1 MEKDFDN
8 EIDAILRGAAK
19 GINLTETLENHLDA
33 DEISLFA
40 EGLLPMNARLAA
52 IEHFADCSNCRSVLV
67 DVVSIQEDSAN
78 APSVDLIGTKTG
90 FAESLRNWFTF
101 SNLGFAMGAL
111 SLVFVGIIGFVAIQ
125 NNQPSGDQAKLETKS
140 IAAPPVN
147 ANKPVISESNE
158 PVTSTNSAAN
168 SAPLAAANAAASVAN
183 TAPKAPIDSDTINR
197 SPISADAKPRG
208 PNAKSE
214 SDLPIAKQPLGK
226 NKAIEREESPIAK
239 EPAKTESLNAAP
251 NPAAES
257 KVDDSANADKEV
269 TRSAPEKPKKS
280 AAPAT
285 TAGASDSNVQRARSV
300 AGKSFA
306 KSDGTWIDS
315 AYKGGATR
323 TVNRG
328 TKEFDELDS
337 GLKSIANSLAEPVV
351 VVWKAKNYRIQ

>member
-1 MEKDFDN
+1 MEKDFDK

-19 GINLTETLENHLDA
+19 GSNLAETTKNHLDA

-40 EGLLPMNARLAA
+40 EGLLPMNARSSA
-52 IEHFADCSNCRSVLV
+52 IAHFADCNNCRSVLL
-67 DVVSIQEDSAN
+67 DVVSFHEDTAN
-78 APSVDLIGTKTG
+78 SPGVNLVGTKTG
-90 FAESLRNWFTF
+90 FAEYLRKLF
-101 SNLGFAMGAL
+101 SFSKLGFAMGAL

-125 NNQPSGDQAKLETKS
+125 NNKQSSEQAKLETKS
-140 IAAPPVN
+140 ITASPVN
-147 ANKPVISESNE
+147 ANKPALAQSIE
-158 PVTSTNSAAN
+158 PVTATNSA
-168 SAPLAAANAAASVAN
+168 SNAAASVAN

-214 SDLPIAKQPLGK
+214 SDLPIAKQPLDK
-226 NKAIEREESPIAK
+226 NKAIEEIEQEKALITK

-251 NPAAES
+251 NPVAES